1 MSEMQW
7 VPYSQALNTNDFRYI
22 VTHKHKTGYKDKR
35 KDGQPTVETFEVT
48 VYPSDVERFKDLVT
62 QFVRSTDFLNG
73 HENGVFP
80 AVPDYGGNA
89 LGWGGAPR
97 KNICK
102 NKNEAG
108 KVCKHENSTTSINC
122 TVCSGSLD
130 NFNEYQL
137 PQKNFCRKLCDFKDT
152 CFKECFG
159 GSFREVPDPRELAIA
174 QETNEA
180 MEYTEGLTDATK
192 RI

>member
-1 MSEMQW
+1 
-7 VPYSQALNTNDFRYI
+7 
-22 VTHKHKTGYKDKR
+22 
-35 KDGQPTVETFEVT
+35 
-48 VYPSDVERFKDLVT
+48 VERFKDLVT

-102 NKNEAG
+102 NKVGPNGIHLPEEG
-108 KVCKHENSTTSINC
+108 ETSTICKHENSTTSINC
-122 TVCSGSLD
+122 SVCNGPLD

-137 PQKNFCRKLCDFKDT
+137 PQVNFCRKLCDFKDT

-159 GSFREVPDPRELAIA
+159 GSFREAPDPRELTHGALTLDA
-174 QETNEA
+174 KDTNDA
-180 MEYTEGLTDATK
+180 MGYKEGLTDATK